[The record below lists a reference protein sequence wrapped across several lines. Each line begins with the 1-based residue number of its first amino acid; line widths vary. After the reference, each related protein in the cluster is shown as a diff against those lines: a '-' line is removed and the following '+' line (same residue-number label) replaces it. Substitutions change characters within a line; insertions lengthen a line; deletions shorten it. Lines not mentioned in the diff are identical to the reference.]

1 MAAHSTKSYS
11 IQAVAKLTG
20 LPESKLRY
28 YESIGIIEPIERD
41 ASSKH
46 RVYSEDN
53 LRVLDSIACLSAT
66 GMSIS
71 DMREYIQNR
80 NNGAE
85 AAAEQIRLLEGQ
97 QKRLA
102 DEARYLKIRQ
112 QYVKLKIAYW
122 KAVEENDDAVVTD
135 TGCCARQLA
144 QDLKSFSKKSAN

>member
-1 MAAHSTKSYS
+1 ME
-11 IQAVAKLTG
+11 VARLTG

-53 LRVLDSIACLSAT
+53 LSALDSIACLSAT
-66 GMSIS
+66 GMSLN

-80 NNGAE
+80 HHGAK
-85 AAAEQIRLLEGQ
+85 AAGSQMDLLEKQ
-97 QKRLA
+97 QQRLA
-102 DEARYLKIRQ
+102 EESRHLKIRQ

-122 KAVEENDDAVVTD
+122 KAVEENDDAEATRISNR
-135 TGCCARQLA
+135 ARELVHE
-144 QDLKSFSKKSAN
+144 LKRLGKQ

>member
-1 MAAHSTKSYS
+1 MAIQSTTHRSYT
-11 IQAVAKLTG
+11 IMEVAKLTG

-80 NNGAE
+80 PNGAG
-85 AAAEQIRLLEGQ
+85 AATEQIRLLEVQ

-102 DEARYLKIRQ
+102 GEARYLKIRQ

-122 KAVEENDDAVVTD
+122 KAVGENDEAEATNISNR
-135 TGCCARQLA
+135 ARQLA
-144 QDLKSFSKKSAN
+144 RDLKVLR